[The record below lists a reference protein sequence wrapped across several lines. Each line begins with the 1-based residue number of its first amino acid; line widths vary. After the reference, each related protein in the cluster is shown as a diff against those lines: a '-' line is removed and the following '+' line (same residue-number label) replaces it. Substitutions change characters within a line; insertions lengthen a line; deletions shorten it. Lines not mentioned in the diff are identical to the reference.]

1 MTVPDHAAKNQR
13 FGVDPPDGDRL
24 DTRAPLDQMPAGSF
38 SSSNV
43 HSGMYDFGE
52 RTLFMRY
59 LRDGPDA
66 VYQYWDV
73 PAQVW
78 SGLVEAQSKG
88 TFVNANIAY
97 EYRYALYGRDDF
109 PDRHSMNSDLLR
121 RFVYDP

>member
-1 MTVPDHAAKNQR
+1 
-13 FGVDPPDGDRL
+13 
-24 DTRAPLDQMPAGSF
+24 MPAGSF

-59 LRDGPDA
+59 KRSGPDA

-109 PDRHSMNSDLLR
+109 PDRHSMGSDILR